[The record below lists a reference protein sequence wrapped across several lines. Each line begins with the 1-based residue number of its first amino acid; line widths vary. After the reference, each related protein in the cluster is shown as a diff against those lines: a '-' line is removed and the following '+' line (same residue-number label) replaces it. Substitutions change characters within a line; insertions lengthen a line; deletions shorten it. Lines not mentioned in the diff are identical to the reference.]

1 MRPTPWHHRLSLKAK
16 LSALSMAITLLI
28 VVLMTSLTLV
38 VQQQDVQRSVST
50 AQRTLLEG
58 MAMDLDME
66 LEARREALTLQA
78 SVLTSAEVREDLPHF
93 FSTRP
98 TFRGMFDLVIVTDR
112 AGRILFNSPH
122 LAGRIGRSIADRPYF
137 QQAMRS
143 GGVVLSQPLREKT
156 SRDPSVAFAI
166 ALRNPEGDVVGAM
179 VGMLAL
185 TQENF
190 LSHVGRS
197 RLGSDGY
204 FYLVDRSG
212 TPTVTMHPRRDQLL
226 QPPADLGPNVAYALK
241 ATEETREAR
250 DANGVESLY
259 SYRPLRSAPW
269 VLGAVY
275 PTNEAYAALR
285 ERRREILA
293 VAAVLVAVFGVLL
306 WGATARLLRPLGVL
320 QKTMQL
326 QVARPDTPLPAS
338 AEASLELAAVA
349 RAFRELMHSRQS
361 FEQAL
366 RLSEERTRLILT
378 NAPDAFIGMGVDG
391 GITEWNR
398 QAELT
403 LGWTR
408 EEALGRNLA
417 ELIIPPAM
425 REGHNRGMQAFTRSG
440 TGPVIGNRLE
450 VTALH
455 RDGHEI
461 PVQLSVAAMRE
472 GEAYVAN
479 AFLHDISFRRE
490 VARRLES
497 SERRLREITANLP
510 TLIAYVDREH
520 RYQFCNQTYQTWY
533 GVDPQRIVGMHV
545 REAIDNEFYEK
556 RRLGL
561 DTALAGQRWETD
573 LETDT
578 RQGRKHVHIQYLPD
592 IDPDGQVQGCYAL
605 TIDITAQK
613 AAEAELLQ
621 QARIDTLTGLPNRR
635 CFNERLAEAL
645 ARSRRSQHAMALLF
659 LDVDHFKQINDTL
672 GHAAGDQVLKTFA
685 ARLKDS
691 VRNTDTV
698 ARLAGDEFTIILEGL
713 HNADEPHAI
722 ARKIL
727 ENIRQPILL
736 PDRTLEVGTSIGV
749 AFSDA
754 SCTEAE
760 LTAKADDALYEAK
773 RAGRNTYRMAQG

>member
-58 MAMDLDME
+58 MAVDLDME

-166 ALRNPEGDVVGAM
+166 ALRNPEGDVVGTL
-179 VGMLAL
+179 VGMLVL

-212 TPTVTMHPRRDQLL
+212 TPTVAMHPRRDQLL
-226 QPPADLGPNVAYALK
+226 QPPAELGPNVAYALK

-250 DANGVESLY
+250 DANGIESLY

-275 PTNEAYAALR
+275 PTNEADAALR

-293 VAAVLVAVFGVLL
+293 VAAVLVAVFGILL